1 MKIIC
6 TEQEK
11 KELIAVLMK
20 AETCPRF
27 LTNGV
32 DCGPSVCID
41 CLNNNIEWE
50 ITDTLSNERTWFD
63 DCHPCANCMRY
74 DCDECEYNH
83 NGEE

>member
-11 KELIAVLMK
+11 KELIGVLMK
-20 AETCPRF
+20 AENCPRF

-32 DCGPSVCID
+32 DCGPNICID

-50 ITDTLSNERTWFD
+50 ITD
-63 DCHPCANCMRY
+63 
-74 DCDECEYNH
+74 
-83 NGEE
+83 NGES